1 MLGSVKRCIERI
13 MLYFVSVYK
22 FSVFSFY
29 MYQKY
34 LFPFDSDDDSDDADE
49 FSSYNR
55 LPLADDIENMI
66 PKLN

>member
-1 MLGSVKRCIERI
+1 MLCGVKRYIERI
-13 MLYFVSVYK
+13 MYYFVSIYK

-34 LFPFDSDDDSDDADE
+34 LFPFDSDDDSDDEDE
-49 FSSYNR
+49 FSRYNK
-55 LPLADDIENMI
+55 LPLVDDIENVV